1 MKKTLLALAVSA
13 LSVNAFAVN
22 LDTAAG
28 TQVFAQEIKIAAAGT
43 DIGAAAVTAT
53 VNAGFSLPAGFVRFD
68 LTNGAKFKD
77 APVLT
82 GVANTLAAG
91 GAGQSFAIFNFTAPV
106 TATPATPLTL
116 TSTNGITVVNKA
128 AVGISYGLYETAGNA
143 TTQTGNLN
151 AKSGTLLSFTPA
163 LTVTATPAPAALKI
177 DAIGAESKKF
187 AGNATS
193 TPLTTLTAALVA
205 TPPLKIDGTPVTAVT
220 EIASTA
226 AWKLNGNFS
235 AVAVNGLNAAAG
247 GAATIAADK
256 QSVTYAANA
265 ASPALVTYTVT
276 GTTEIAETGVSAVFT
291 PTAAAGYEDV
301 APVTI
306 ANAGKLEKNG
316 TTLPVDLALKP
327 GGAYSNY
334 VRISNKDTIPGAFF
348 IKVINDAGQAV
359 SFPLSDVAGQPAT
372 IAAGASTT
380 QLSIQSIFDAA
391 AAKGLALS
399 GEGKLRLEVTGQ
411 TNNLSVQSYTIA
423 KDGNSFATF

>member
-68 LTNGAKFKD
+68 LTNGAKFKAD
-77 APVLT
+77 PALT
-82 GVANTLAAG
+82 GVTSTLAAG

-106 TATPATPLTL
+106 TPATPLTL
-116 TSTNGITVVNKA
+116 TSNNGITVVNKA

-187 AGNATS
+187 AGNAIA

-205 TPPLKIDGTPVTAVT
+205 TPTLKIDGTAVAAVT
-220 EIASTA
+220 DIAPTA

-316 TTLPVDLALKP
+316 TTEAVDLALKP